1 MSGLVYLTLFHAT
14 GSLFYGFALLCFLA
28 GTFLAGFIAGKKS
41 DTNKTSAFLIAGG
54 TVFGIS
60 MVLFI
65 LTYAFMIILLITTV
79 QLPASCD
86 STYHSASLPA
96 ALRYSLPRGAE
107 GIVISEDAGTLVV
120 ARIDYERSPH
130 PSTVFLINRSNGTIL
145 WSGSLPI
152 DNIAAAMD
160 DDTAYIFYEGLGDFI
175 DKRTGMRHDRFLSMD
190 NYGMNTNGNFQTT
203 GIISFWK
210 RDGTVKSLPRLTFN
224 GIVRGCY
231 IRGDTGEITRL

>member
-1 MSGLVYLTLFHAT
+1 MSGLVYLTVFHAT
-14 GSLFYGFALLCFLA
+14 GSLFYGFALLSFLA
-28 GTFLAGFIAGKKS
+28 GPLLAGFIAGKKS
-41 DTNKTSAFLIAGG
+41 DSNKTASFLISGG

-65 LTYAFMIILLITTV
+65 FTYAFLIILLITTV
-79 QLPASCD
+79 QLPAACD
-86 STYHSASLPA
+86 STYHGASLPA
-96 ALRYSLPRGAE
+96 ALRYTLPGGAE
-107 GIVISEDAGTLVV
+107 GIVVSEDAGTQVV

-130 PSTVFLINRSNGTIL
+130 PSTVFLVNRSGGSIL
-145 WSGSLPI
+145 WSGSLPG

-175 DKRTGMRHDRFLSMD
+175 DKRNGRRYDRFLSMD
-190 NYGMNTNGNFQTT
+190 NYGMNTNGDFQTT

-224 GIVRGCY
+224 GIVQGCY